1 MSVATEGHGRGRRV
15 LPRVNRVVLAIL
27 AAATAIFAI
36 VGAIRLRQVTTPPP
50 PAAIGHVSAAGQQV
64 IDGFGA
70 SGAWWSGPV
79 YGMPVA
85 TRQDVGKLLF
95 SSSGLE
101 LSQFR
106 YNIGGGGVGVRT
118 PWKVAPTFLTASGSY
133 NFGADPAGLYFL
145 KMASSYHVRDLI
157 GFVNSAPAVF
167 TSNHQS
173 CGGTLIRSDIA
184 AYAKYVT
191 NVVVGIRRH
200 FGVKLNYVSPMNEP
214 DGAMSPCVQEG
225 MRVPVGERA
234 AVVVDLGRDLA
245 GRAPWA
251 KEIADESSQ
260 VAFQLMPELPRWVHR
275 DGAGQYIAYVA
286 HHTYDYPGPRV
297 LSAMHALLKR
307 LGLRSWMTEICCY
320 NGARFGY
327 QYDPTMVSGMWL
339 AKSIYNDLVYGG
351 DSAFQW
357 WTALSPNLGCEPAS
371 DKGCAERANILGRN
385 DGLVYYDI
393 NYHQDGDTTLYT
405 TKRYYVMGNY
415 SRFVPPGSVLHRVT
429 GLPPGLE
436 ALAALKKGRWSL
448 VLIDDRA
455 PNSPQFRVAIA
466 LPGHPGGLRLE
477 ASAVTS
483 QSASWARVKDVAVSH
498 GGVVSF
504 PTSGQDVISLE
515 LGAAGASA

>member
-1 MSVATEGHGRGRRV
+1 MSEVTEWHGGGRRF

-27 AAATAIFAI
+27 AAATSMLLI
-36 VGAIRLRQVTTPPP
+36 VGAVRLRQVTTPPP
-50 PAAIGHVSAAGQQV
+50 PAATGRVSAEGQQV

-79 YGMPVA
+79 YGMPLA

-95 SSSGLE
+95 SKAGLD

-106 YNIGGGGVGVRT
+106 YNIGGGGVGVHT
-118 PWKVAPTFLTASGSY
+118 PWKAAPTFLTSSGSY
-133 NFGADPAGLYFL
+133 DFGADPAGIYFL
-145 KMASSYHVRDLI
+145 KLAASYHVRDLI

-167 TSNHQS
+167 TSNHRS

-184 AYAKYVT
+184 AYANYLT
-191 NVVVGIRRH
+191 TVVLGIRQH

-214 DGAMSPCVQEG
+214 DGAMAPCVQEG

-234 AVVVDLGRDLA
+234 AVVVSLGRDLA
-245 GRAPWA
+245 ARAPWA

-275 DGAGQYIAYVA
+275 DGAIHYLAYVA
-286 HHTYDYPGPRV
+286 HHTYDYPGPKV

-307 LGLRSWMTEICCY
+307 LGLHSWMTEICCY

-371 DKGCAERANILGRN
+371 DQGCAKRANILGRN
-385 DGLVYYDI
+385 DGLVYYDL
-393 NYHQDGDTTLYT
+393 NYRQDGDTNLYT

-415 SRFVPPGSVLHRVT
+415 SRFIAPGSVLHRIT

-436 ALAALKKGRWSL
+436 GLAALKQGRWSL
-448 VLIDDRA
+448 VLIDDRS
-455 PNSPQFRVAIA
+455 PNSPRFRVAIT
-466 LPGHPGGLRLE
+466 LPGHPRKLRLE
-477 ASAVTS
+477 GSAVTS
-483 QSASWARVKDVAVSH
+483 QSASWAKVKDVAVSDS
-498 GGVVSF
+498 GVVSF

-515 LGAAGASA
+515 LGPPGVSA